1 MTRGVLIVD
10 DDPFIRKLVATTL
23 EDVAECELHEAADG
37 IEALEV
43 AHRERPTLVLLDID
57 MPRLDGIATCR
68 RLREDPATSAATI
81 VMLTAVRGDGVE
93 RLAEDAGADLFL
105 TKPFSPLA
113 LLKLVDGLAGRN
125 IV

>member
-1 MTRGVLIVD
+1 
-10 DDPFIRKLVATTL
+10 VAR
-23 EDVAECELHEAADG
+23 
-37 IEALEV
+37 
-43 AHRERPTLVLLDID
+43 RERPTLVLLDID

-68 RLREDPATSAATI
+68 RLREDPITSGATI

-113 LLKLVDGLAGRN
+113 LLRLVDGLAAN
-125 IV
+125 E

>member
-1 MTRGVLIVD
+1 
-10 DDPFIRKLVATTL
+10 
-23 EDVAECELHEAADG
+23 
-37 IEALEV
+37 
-43 AHRERPTLVLLDID
+43 
-57 MPRLDGIATCR
+57 
-68 RLREDPATSAATI
+68 